1 MTWAAQ
7 QEKGDIWAEEKP
19 GGGFVAVSVEAVARL
34 FAGADGAYR
43 FARWGRPLVP
53 VLFGVEADTLAMF
66 KAACGAVAALTR
78 HGIAE
83 TDAEMGANLMVFFV
97 RDWAELHAIPDM
109 ATLVPGIKTT
119 VARLDAA
126 GARQYRLFR
135 FEVAG
140 RSGRRSRSCGWMRH
154 WRRCRWPI
162 WRLNRRCGWCCCGGD
177 VPLPRGVRWGVWTG
191 WRCCAPGSRR

>member
-1 MTWAAQ
+1 M
-7 QEKGDIWAEEKP
+7 
-19 GGGFVAVSVEAVARL
+19 AVSVEAVARL

-83 TDAEMGANLMVFFV
+83 TDVEMGANVLVFLV
-97 RDWAELHAIPDM
+97 RDWAELCAIPDM
-109 ATLVPGIKTT
+109 TALVPGIEAT

-135 FEVAG
+135 LDPGGAIRPAFLFLRMNAALVAVPVADLAFEQAVRLALLWGPNAFAG
-140 RSGRRSRSCGWMRH
+140 
-154 WRRCRWPI
+154 
-162 WRLNRRCGWCCCGGD
+162 
-177 VPLPRGVRWGVWTG
+177 
-191 WRCCAPGSRR
+191 